1 MEKRNAGIVEE
12 EDQDFAAFGRPWT
25 VSLIPECGPRGPR
38 RHARHTNTKQY
49 RDCTPN
55 HYSSTTVRVLIPTT
69 VISITV
75 PYIIEYTLLSTM
87 ASLSRLRTRLM
98 TGQPGLVAVSVL
110 VFRPSRAPVCTR
122 LRSNEVAASH
132 PRCSHLLPTN
142 PTGPFLSRAFAYTL
156 TSRRLLA
163 QLERHPKTILSASRS
178 KTPELLQLHVFNSPL
193 FRYSYS
199 NPNSNKHHRLSV
211 LFLRLSTVD
220 STL

>member
-12 EDQDFAAFGRPWT
+12 EDQDFAAFGQPWT

-49 RDCTPN
+49 C
-55 HYSSTTVRVLIPTT
+55 TVRVLIPTT

-87 ASLSRLRTRLM
+87 ASLSRLSTRLM

-163 QLERHPKTILSASRS
+163 QLERHPKTIPSASRS